1 VRRCAILLFALFALA
16 SGAAPDTWA
25 ETWPTRPVR
34 LIVPYPPGGSND
46 IVGRMMALQ
55 LSDRLGK
62 QVYIDNRAGAGST
75 IGAALAA
82 SAPADGY
89 TLLLIS
95 GAFVFNPALYKQLPY
110 DPATA
115 FEPVAMLGSGPLA
128 LLVYP
133 KLGVA
138 SVNDL
143 LALARAKP
151 GQINYATAGV
161 GSLIHLSSE
170 LFRIQAKVD
179 MVHVPYKG
187 GAPAMM
193 DVAAGQAQIT
203 MATLIQCLPLLRDG
217 QLKPIGLSALKRT
230 AVLPDLP
237 TIDES
242 GLPGYEA
249 SNWWGILA
257 PAGTPRDI
265 VERLHRE
272 VNEILASPE
281 TRQRF
286 DTEGAVALPMTRAEF
301 ARYLASETEKW
312 GRVVKVAGIIAE

>member
-1 VRRCAILLFALFALA
+1 MRRLAMILTALLALTTTAA
-16 SGAAPDTWA
+16 SA
-25 ETWPTRPVR
+25 ETWPARPVR

-46 IVGRMMALQ
+46 IVGRMIAQQ

-62 QVYIDNRAGAGST
+62 QMYVDNRAGAGST

-82 SAPADGY
+82 SAPPDGY

-110 DPATA
+110 DPKTA

-133 KLGVA
+133 KLGVD
-138 SVNDL
+138 SVTQL
-143 LALARAKP
+143 LAMAHAKP

-161 GSLIHLSSE
+161 GSLIHLASE
-170 LFRIQAKVD
+170 QFRIQAKVD

-193 DVAAGQAQIT
+193 DVAAGQAQIVFS
-203 MATLIQCLPLLRDG
+203 TLIQCLPLVRDG
-217 QLKPIGLSALKRT
+217 QLKAIGLSALKRS

-249 SNWWGILA
+249 TNWWGILA
-257 PAGTPRDI
+257 PAGTPPEI
-265 VERLHRE
+265 VERLHR
-272 VNEILASPE
+272 
-281 TRQRF
+281 
-286 DTEGAVALPMTRAEF
+286 DAVAALQHPPVKQRYAQLGATVVASTPAELAVHLRAEME
-301 ARYLASETEKW
+301 RW
-312 GRVVKVAGIIAE
+312 GPVIQAAGIKADG

>member
-1 VRRCAILLFALFALA
+1 MRRLLGALVGLLALVG
-16 SGAAPDTWA
+16 GAAA
-25 ETWPTRPVR
+25 ETWPARPVR
-34 LIVPYPPGGSND
+34 LVVPYPPGGSND
-46 IVGRMMALQ
+46 IVGRMIAQQ

-75 IGAALAA
+75 IGAALVAS
-82 SAPADGY
+82 SAPDGY

-115 FEPVAMLGSGPLA
+115 FEPIAMLGTGPLA
-128 LLVYP
+128 VLVYP
-133 KLGVA
+133 KLGVDT
-138 SVNDL
+138 VQDL

-161 GSLIHLSSE
+161 GSLIHLASE
-170 LFRIQAKVD
+170 LFRVQAQVD

-193 DVAAGQAQIT
+193 DVAAGQAQLT
-203 MATLIQCLPLLRDG
+203 MATLIQCLPLVRDG
-217 QLKPIGLSALKRT
+217 QLKALAVTGLTRS
-230 AVLPDLP
+230 AVLPDMP
-237 TIDES
+237 TVDES

-249 SNWWGILA
+249 ANWWGMLA
-257 PAGTPRDI
+257 PTGTPGEI

-272 VNEILASPE
+272 VNEILTSAE
-281 TRQRF
+281 TKKRF
-286 DTEGAVALPMTRAEF
+286 ETEGAVAVPMSRDEF
-301 ARYLASETEKW
+301 RRYLATETEKW
-312 GRVVKVAGIIAE
+312 GRVVKQAGITPE